1 MTTRVKN
8 DENAPPVVSHG
19 SMDGIAA
26 SKSAVHG
33 GKELKAKVS
42 NTNLA
47 ASGVLGQRRVNQI
60 TNVKAEPTVKAGA
73 KRPALGNIS
82 NSGIKVCSMICHS
95 VLVLILVSSH
105 RILTSIPTF
114 P

>member
-1 MTTRVKN
+1 MSTRVKN

-33 GKELKAKVS
+33 GHELKAKVS

-47 ASGVLGQRRVNQI
+47 ASGVLGQRRANQI
-60 TNVKAEPTVKAGA
+60 ANVKAEPTVKAGA

-82 NSGIKVCSMICHS
+82 NSGIKVCW
-95 VLVLILVSSH
+95 
-105 RILTSIPTF
+105 IPDRNV
-114 P
+114 PI